1 MHRMTLYIAIIL
13 LVLSTLSCKKKFE
26 PAEEA
31 FFITAKD
38 IRIATGAGQG
48 YGSHKITELW
58 LYTNGNFRGAYPV
71 GSRMPV
77 MVENG
82 KAVIDVF
89 AGIMNNGISETRM
102 NWLLYEP
109 LKIDT
114 MAANGTNI
122 ERNFTFKY
130 RNSVKFVW
138 VENFELPGFSLVRSS
153 ISDTTYK
160 IHTNNGNVFEGNKS
174 IEFGLSGNAL
184 TAQLET
190 ATTYSLPM
198 GGSSGNLYLELDYKC
213 NSSFVVGV
221 ISNGAF
227 TEVLTVNAKD
237 NWNHIYVQ
245 LSNAVNADPSTS
257 YKKIAFRV
265 KRDNSAQTQSV
276 FLDNIKLVYL

>member
-1 MHRMTLYIAIIL
+1 MPRMTNYIAIVL
-13 LVLSTLSCKKKFE
+13 LVFFTLSCKKKFE

-31 FFITAKD
+31 FFITAKN
-38 IRIATGAGQG
+38 INVSTSSGQG
-48 YGSHKITELW
+48 FGSHKITELW

-114 MAANGTNI
+114 LAANGTNI

-130 RNSVKFVW
+130 RSGVKFVW
-138 VENFELPGFSLVRSS
+138 VENFELPGFSLVRSAV
-153 ISDTTYK
+153 SDTIYK
-160 IHTNNGNVFEGNKS
+160 IHTNNANVFEGNKS
-174 IEFGLSGNAL
+174 IEFGLSGSAL

-198 GGSSGNLYLELDYKC
+198 GGSSGNLYLEVDYKC
-213 NSSFVVGV
+213 NTSFVVGV

-237 NWNHIYVQ
+237 SWNHIYVQ

-257 YKKIAFRV
+257 YKKIAFRI
-265 KRDNSAQTQSV
+265 KRDNSVQSQSV